1 MSQFPGVNFEA
12 IMKEF
17 ATAIMGFRDEIEQLA
32 GRHTP
37 PQTGGS
43 PAGEPGLPAPAP
55 AGSAPLA
62 AASSRIAAREMLP
75 LAKPLSV
82 VAKVAKLLVNQ
93 PHEPGSEPP
102 ARWENGCVH
111 QKVLTSL
118 NADQPL

>member
-55 AGSAPLA
+55 AGSAPLEA
-62 AASSRIAAREMLP
+62 TSSRTVAREMLP

-82 VAKVAKLLVNQ
+82 VAKVAKLLGNQ
-93 PHEPGSEPP
+93 PHDPVPERP
-102 ARWENGCVH
+102 AHWENGCVH
-111 QKVLTSL
+111 QKALASL
-118 NADQPL
+118 NTAHPL